1 MDEGAASVAVET
13 PGYWEKTPSTVE
25 GVECSQQQNTR
36 QAVFIMDCR
45 ARKVGLS
52 KIFGTQKTINE
63 FQTLKAELL
72 ELI

>member
-1 MDEGAASVAVET
+1 MDEGAASVAVQT
-13 PGYWEKTPSTVE
+13 PGYWEKPPRTGV
-25 GVECSQQQNTR
+25 GVECSQPEPTR